1 MLFLEMAKI
10 QSGIIWGQ
18 ISRDQSASLGDA
30 KFEVSETP
38 SGDVESAF

>member
-18 ISRDQSASLGDA
+18 ISRNQSASFGDV
-30 KFEVSETP
+30 KFEVSQIP
-38 SGDVESAF
+38 SADVKSAF